1 MSGLKTE
8 IHFRPV
14 HPATLTTLA
23 EAFER
28 AGEDASA
35 CYSLLLSATAMAGAM
50 LTIEPN
56 EAATYFPAMLHLAE
70 KALRDHPEIFDA
82 DWHGQTAPAD
92 MRKKH

>member
-1 MSGLKTE
+1 MSDLKTV

-14 HPATLTTLA
+14 HPDTLTTLA

-56 EAATYFPAMLHLAE
+56 EAAAYFPAILRLAE
-70 KALRDHPEIFDA
+70 KAIHDHPEIFDA
-82 DWHGQTAPAD
+82 AWRDQTAPAD